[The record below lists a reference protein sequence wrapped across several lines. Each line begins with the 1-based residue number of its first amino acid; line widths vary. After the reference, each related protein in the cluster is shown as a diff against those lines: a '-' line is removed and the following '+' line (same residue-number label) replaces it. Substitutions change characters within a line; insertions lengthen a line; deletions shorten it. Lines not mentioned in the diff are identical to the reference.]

1 MTAAR
6 GGLDMRKTASFLY
19 RLWKDHSGASAP
31 EVAIMIAI
39 FGVLLARVVAKAS
52 G

>member
-1 MTAAR
+1 MR
-6 GGLDMRKTASFLY
+6 GTASFLY
-19 RLWKDHSGASAP
+19 RLWKNQSGATP
-31 EVAIMIAI
+31 EEVAITIAI